1 MQLTGNELHH
11 LPAEFTRVNSFF
23 AGSKM
28 CLARGQPLAA
38 IRKMLVI
45 ARALQAKGAKGGK
58 AGHKGLPSRAR
69 AAEGTGLHVHLVMGN
84 DKFLVGFKLPQ
95 HAVGR
100 VFHAPVDV
108 VGVKKV
114 QEIMQRQVQDV
125 GCLHAGSGKTGQGRL
140 APGCIAISQR
150 RWPAGA
156 FTGTGASATRRCGM
170 HPAHSKVHTLAKV
183 WNRLCLL
190 STAMMSHPASRKQLE
205 RMALPA
211 QSSKNTGARVKDTG
225 ASGGEEQATTA
236 WPTS

>member
-170 HPAHSKVHTLAKV
+170 HPAHRELLANPTKILPRGIEGKVQGTHLGQSVEPVVLVINSNDVPPGLAEAARK
-183 WNRLCLL
+183 NG
-190 STAMMSHPASRKQLE
+190 TASAELQKHGG
-205 RMALPA
+205 
-211 QSSKNTGARVKDTG
+211 TG
-225 ASGGEEQATTA
+225 
-236 WPTS
+236 